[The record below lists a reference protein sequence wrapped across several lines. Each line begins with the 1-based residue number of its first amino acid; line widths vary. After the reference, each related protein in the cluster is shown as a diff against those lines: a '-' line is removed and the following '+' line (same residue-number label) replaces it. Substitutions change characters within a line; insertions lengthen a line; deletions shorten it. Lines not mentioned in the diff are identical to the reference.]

1 MTFAELMEAANASK
15 AGATHEGFWSRSQVP
30 ESNLTAIQSLVFQA
44 ENVSPASGFSRNRT
58 FVVSCVAP
66 GMPPCPICVR
76 ATHW

>member
-44 ENVSPASGFSRNRT
+44 ENVSPTSGF
-58 FVVSCVAP
+58 FLK
-66 GMPPCPICVR
+66 
-76 ATHW
+76 